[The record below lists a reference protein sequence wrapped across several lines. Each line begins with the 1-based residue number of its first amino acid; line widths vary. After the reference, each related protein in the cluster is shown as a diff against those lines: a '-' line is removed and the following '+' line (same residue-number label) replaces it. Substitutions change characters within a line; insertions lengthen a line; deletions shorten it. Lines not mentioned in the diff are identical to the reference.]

1 MIQDQL
7 VEYINSQMKTGVSR
21 DTIKST
27 LITAGWQATDVED
40 TLAKV
45 ESTSSSQPITAMP
58 SSLGASP
65 VSVAAVSSSKPAS
78 QTIKMSDLI
87 ATSDPATMSTSNNS
101 QKVFAV
107 SGPKPI
113 EAKPGATSYSA
124 KDFSPSPKTSHG
136 ALITE
141 IVLGILVVAIGALA
155 GYLYFQNNTLNSQVA
170 KLNSQSSGNSSQL
183 ATLQQN
189 VAASTTAWTAQLA
202 TANGQNKEL
211 QTELSFY
218 AVPAGNSGTA
228 TSSATLSGMITGG
241 DKVPYL
247 ITATYGAKIYIS
259 NSKAANVIAALQ
271 PLEAS
276 STTATFTGTYLPGAD
291 SLTLTAVN
299 GTALQ

>member
-65 VSVAAVSSSKPAS
+65 VSTSAAAKPGP

-87 ATSDPATMSTSNNS
+87 STSDPATVSTAS
-101 QKVFAV
+101 KVFAT

-136 ALITE
+136 ALIVE
-141 IVLGILVVAIGALA
+141 IVLGVLVVTIGAFA
-155 GYLYFQNNTLNSQVA
+155 GYLYFQNNTLGSQVA